1 MPRHREQQSAVLMR
15 APEVLPGPACNSFV
29 ACHTPMPRLQV
40 PVNHLLRLRWMVV
53 QHAASPSIGINRI
66 SSR

>member
-15 APEVLPGPACNSFV
+15 TPVVLPACNSFV
-29 ACHTPMPRLQV
+29 AYHTPMPRQEF
-40 PVNHLLRLRWMVV
+40 PVNHHLLRRRWMVV
-53 QHAASPSIGINRI
+53 QHAASPSSGIKRI